1 MKVMSK
7 SETTNV
13 QNSLDF
19 ANVASSLMTNT
30 TVLHMS
36 QIDIESAISFDNS
49 WANVEDI
56 VGIKQMHVIKCNL
69 QNKKIQLWKTQCSN
83 GIPDIDANWI
93 STKTCKLPDQK
104 LNISNFNVGDWCT
117 VTYDKDV
124 YTGEISNIFGT
135 DLKVNVMILSGS
147 YQKWP

>member
-1 MKVMSK
+1 MKFTEMDYHLNLKVNSQDCFTYFQKNFQWKYFATAHGKGVVDGVGRRVKSLVRMKVMSK
-7 SETTNV
+7 SVIINV

-69 QNKKIQLWKTQCSN
+69 QNKKIQL
-83 GIPDIDANWI
+83 
-93 STKTCKLPDQK
+93 
-104 LNISNFNVGDWCT
+104 
-117 VTYDKDV
+117 
-124 YTGEISNIFGT
+124 
-135 DLKVNVMILSGS
+135 
-147 YQKWP
+147 